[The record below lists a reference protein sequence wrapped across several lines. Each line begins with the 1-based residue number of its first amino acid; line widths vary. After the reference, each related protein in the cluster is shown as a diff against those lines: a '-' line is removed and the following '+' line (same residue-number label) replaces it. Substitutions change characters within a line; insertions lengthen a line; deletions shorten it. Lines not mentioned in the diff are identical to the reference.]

1 MPDIQCFGK
10 GHVKFQNGKS
20 VEIDAV
26 LFATGYM
33 STCSF
38 LDGLDFPFPGKRRML
53 RKLDIFLSFTKLIQT
68 CMNAGEQTGIVV
80 FSINEE
86 MQSLY

>member
-10 GHVKFQNGKS
+10 SHIKFQNGKF

-38 LDGLDFPFPGKRRML
+38 LDGLDLPFPGKRRL
-53 RKLDIFLSFTKLIQT
+53 LS
-68 CMNAGEQTGIVV
+68 QTGY
-80 FSINEE
+80 FP
-86 MQSLY
+86 